1 VAWDYRGQPSLH
13 DPVVVVDHDPRW
25 APMFRRERERIVGAL
40 GRLALAVEHVGS
52 TAVPRLAAKPVL
64 DIMVGVER
72 IPLPEAAL
80 PALGALGYQYR
91 GDGGAPGRQYFR
103 TDPRTRH
110 LSVVE
115 LGGAE
120 WTRTLAFRDYL
131 RRHPP
136 AVREYEAL
144 KRDLER
150 RHRGERARYTEGK
163 AAFIQRIL
171 RAAAVDWSRPWLH
184 GSPRELT
191 ELRPGST
198 VTQDRALAEAFSH
211 QPSLVGDD
219 RDEPGGALRHNGRE
233 PGWLY
238 AVDEPLGPGDLAPV
252 PGSTI
257 GPGLEWLTTRPLP
270 LRRLGLTAAGI
281 AELLSPD
288 EEAALRRR
296 AVAG

>member
-1 VAWDYRGQPSLH
+1 VGWDYRGQPPLN

-40 GRLALAVEHVGS
+40 GQLAVAVEHVGS
-52 TAVPRLAAKPVL
+52 TAVPGLAAKPVL

-72 IPLPEAAL
+72 LPLPETALAAL
-80 PALGALGYQYR
+80 AALGYQYR
-91 GDGGAPGRQYFR
+91 GDGGVPGRQYFR

-110 LSVVE
+110 LHVVA
-115 LGGAE
+115 LDGAQ

-131 RRHPP
+131 RRHPE
-136 AVREYEAL
+136 AAREYAAL

-150 RHRGERARYTEGK
+150 SHGGERARYSAGK
-163 AAFIQRIL
+163 SAFIERIL
-171 RAAAVDWSRPWLH
+171 EAAAVDRSRPWFH

-198 VTQDRALAEAFSH
+198 ITQDRALAEAFSH
-211 QPSLVGDD
+211 QPSLVSDD

-270 LRRLGLTAAGI
+270 LRRLGRTAVGI

-296 AVAG
+296 AAAG